1 MIMSLNILVMYVVFV
16 LLYKLNKGFFFDVRQ
31 RLLKIGFDV
40 YKYLMKIK
48 NLWYFYYIEMIINLF
63 LLLYIYDVIIICIS
77 MIVLLY
83 FLFFFDLES
92 RVGGLNG
99 N

>member
-16 LLYKLNKGFFFDVRQ
+16 LLYKLNKGFCFDVRQ

-48 NLWYFYYIEMIINLF
+48 KLWYFYYNEMIINLF

-92 RVGGLNG
+92 GVGG
-99 N
+99 

>member
-1 MIMSLNILVMYVVFV
+1 MIMILNILVMYVVFV
-16 LLYKLNKGFFFDVRQ
+16 LLYKLNKGVCFDVRQ

-48 NLWYFYYIEMIINLF
+48 NLWYFYYNEMIINLF

-92 RVGGLNG
+92 GVGG
-99 N
+99 